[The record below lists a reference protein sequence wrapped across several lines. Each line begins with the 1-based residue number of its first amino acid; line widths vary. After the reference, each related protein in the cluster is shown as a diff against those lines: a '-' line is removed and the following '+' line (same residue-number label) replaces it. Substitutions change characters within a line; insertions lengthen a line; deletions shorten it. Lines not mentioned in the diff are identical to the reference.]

1 MTTNLGLDEYLLL
14 RFSIKSTAIFG
25 SDITTVGLLPTQT
38 VKIGPYIFDHS
49 WNWIHGFDLGSWLPM
64 NGRGVGPGG
73 MRYHAQISLRRML
86 TGMAMRPA
94 QVYQEDSAE
103 RKDIAI

>member
-1 MTTNLGLDEYLLL
+1 
-14 RFSIKSTAIFG
+14 
-25 SDITTVGLLPTQT
+25 
-38 VKIGPYIFDHS
+38 
-49 WNWIHGFDLGSWLPM
+49 M